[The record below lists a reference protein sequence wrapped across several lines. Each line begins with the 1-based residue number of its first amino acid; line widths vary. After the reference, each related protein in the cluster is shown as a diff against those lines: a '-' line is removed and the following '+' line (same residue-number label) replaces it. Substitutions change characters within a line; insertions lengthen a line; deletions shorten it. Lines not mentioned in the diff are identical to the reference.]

1 MLVQCLFCS
10 SQVQLIHVHG
20 HYQCPKC
27 GTNAMPCC
35 DGDNCDTNL
44 QLQVL
49 QPDKA
54 DQQVNRLD
62 ELNRS

>member
-1 MLVQCLFCS
+1 MKIQCLFCS
-10 SQVQLIHVHG
+10 YHVQLIHVHG

-35 DGDNCDTNL
+35 DADNCDTNL

-49 QPDKA
+49 QKGKEEQPTTGLA
-54 DQQVNRLD
+54 